1 MYVPARRDAR
11 HRRFAL
17 HGPVEGARRPCLIYP
32 QQMRVGDIR
41 AAVVAELRALHPDPA
56 ATLIRCELGLCL
68 GETRVD
74 VAAINGLITGW
85 EIKSPQDRLDRLPK
99 QVEIYNRVLDEAI
112 IVAAGRHT
120 TRVQQ
125 FVPGWWGI
133 VVVEGEANGP
143 RLVFERLPR
152 RNPLIDPFSVSQ
164 LLWRDEAYDVLR
176 SRQLHLGLAKAT
188 RWKLWQALAENL
200 ALADLQAEVRRQ
212 LRARQEW

>member
-1 MYVPARRDAR
+1 
-11 HRRFAL
+11 
-17 HGPVEGARRPCLIYP
+17 
-32 QQMRVGDIR
+32 
-41 AAVVAELRALHPDPA
+41 
-56 ATLIRCELGLCL
+56 
-68 GETRVD
+68 